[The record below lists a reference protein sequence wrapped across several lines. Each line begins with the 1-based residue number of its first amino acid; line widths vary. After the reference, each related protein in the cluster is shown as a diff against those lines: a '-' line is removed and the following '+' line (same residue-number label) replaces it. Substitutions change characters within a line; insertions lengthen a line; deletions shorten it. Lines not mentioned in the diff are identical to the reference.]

1 MIGLADFV
9 GGLLAD
15 LGAKNVTIGLTLI
28 MATWYFWKGKKVA
41 GVVGGWSTRVIF
53 TLAVIGI
60 LLLTG
65 VLEGVNFDA
74 LADLVGTIVG
84 VVGEIIEEVL

>member
-1 MIGLADFV
+1 MMGLVDLAA
-9 GGLLAD
+9 GLLAD

-41 GVVGGWSTRVIF
+41 GILGGWSTRVIF

-65 VLEGVNFDA
+65 VLEGVNFQA
-74 LADLVGTIVG
+74 LADLVGTIVE
-84 VVGEIIEEVL
+84 VVSEIIEEVL